1 MLYGVSLS
9 PSEMH
14 NPVFPK
20 FSKNALL
27 LMHSWRLCGHFVGK
41 VMFSSWVVGGLKGA
55 PEMALNPPLIERI
68 R

>member
-9 PSEMH
+9 TSEMH